1 MSQSL
6 VLTRIGD
13 AHIAFDLAE
22 VREVLLDV
30 VTAPVPLSPAVILG
44 LVNLRGEVLTAV
56 DGPTLLGLPSRP
68 PPGGPAHLVLRIDG
82 QGRSLVVDEV
92 LAVMSGVELPL
103 RPPPPSLSPRLRDV
117 CAGVL
122 LIGEQIAILI
132 NGAPLVQ
139 LILRAA
145 AAPAP
150 PNRAEAGE
158 PE

>member
-1 MSQSL
+1 MSHSL

-13 AHIAFDLAE
+13 AHIAFALSE

-30 VTAPVPLSPAVILG
+30 LTTPVPLSPGVISG

-68 PPGGPAHLVLRIDG
+68 PPGGPAHLVLRVEG

-92 LAVMSGVELPL
+92 LAVMSGVDHPL
-103 RPPPPSLSPRLRDV
+103 RPPPPTLSPRLREV

-122 LIGEQIAILI
+122 LIGDQLAILI
-132 NGAPLVQ
+132 NGGPLVK
-139 LILRAA
+139 LILHAA
-145 AAPAP
+145 AAPAEP
-150 PNRAEAGE
+150 RRAEAGE